1 MLSSDYSSQPSVSVS
16 QLPPQAGL
24 VGGGSSGAGGGGSAH
39 PTWGHIEIFISLIQT
54 AVYRSLL
61 TDTVKTKV
69 KGIPLIK
76 WMDI

>member
-24 VGGGSSGAGGGGSAH
+24 VGGGSSGAGGGGTAH
-39 PTWGHIEIFISLIQT
+39 PTWGRIEIFIMPSWKLQT
-54 AVYRSLL
+54 VVYRSLL

-69 KGIPLIK
+69 ARHSIN
-76 WMDI
+76 